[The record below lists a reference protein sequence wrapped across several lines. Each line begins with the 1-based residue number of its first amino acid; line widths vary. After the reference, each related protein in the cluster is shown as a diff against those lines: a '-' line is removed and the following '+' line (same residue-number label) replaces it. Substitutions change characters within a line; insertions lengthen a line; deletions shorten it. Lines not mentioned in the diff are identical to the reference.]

1 MPGGRIDNDLVR
13 DEIRDGV
20 MVRWAPQL
28 LFYDERYFDT
38 QAADLAA
45 DGLTAVEM
53 HQGKPEMQAA
63 WDLFYELIHA
73 GFQPRIVHDGDPVLR
88 RACRRVRRRQNRARL
103 EGVEDPDGQED
114 RRARRRRDG
123 RLRRRA
129 LLRFRAAADGV
140 GVRVALTRGR

>member
-88 RACRRVRRRQNRARL
+88 QHVLNAV
-103 EGVEDPDGQED
+103 GVKTERGWKVSKIRTD
-114 RRARRRRDG
+114 RKID
-123 RLRRRA
+123 A
-129 LLRFRAAADGV
+129 LAAAVMAVYAVEHFSDF
-140 GVRVALTRGR
+140 VRQRTAWAYVSR